1 MKENSVSAPD
11 EDHDSDEEEEET
23 SESVSIDAGAIKN
36 KFETLAAALAETN
49 QNLVTF
55 EYLLEHSRKNN
66 KHPESPNTKDG
77 LTKCDNDGSKED
89 IVNLLRDIC
98 GSVNDLRSEMGHN
111 ISSVDLKHDLKT
123 QNLME
128 TTDLK
133 DKCNKLEFEVECL
146 KAKLSTSEEKLL
158 EEKRKTLSLEEI
170 VQEQKA
176 EIRKLGSFLKEA
188 DDFSKES
195 ERECHFL
202 KKEIHDIKQELQK
215 ESLQKETLSKD
226 LDNVKK
232 LYNEYEEKLRVNDL
246 SSVENSKL
254 KRQIKEY
261 ESKVELLETERKR
274 AADEL
279 LDYQAQT
286 LCHRNVKGE
295 GEELPPLDLEGLPTT
310 SRSTLSSKSGVSEE
324 KSYEELR
331 SSHKRL
337 KKKTRLLLKQYRAK
351 RSLVDR
357 RERQL
362 AGQRAG
368 LMKLQ
373 TLHQSVEANHYIVIH
388 HLGQQ
393 LVQVSIHF
401 IMQ

>member
-1 MKENSVSAPD
+1 MKENSVEAPD
-11 EDHDSDEEEEET
+11 EDHDSDEEEET
-23 SESVSIDAGAIKN
+23 SDSVSIDAGAIKN

-55 EYLLEHSRKNN
+55 EYLLEHSRKHN
-66 KHPESPNTKDG
+66 KHPESPNTKDD

-128 TTDLK
+128 TADLK

-158 EEKRKTLSLEEI
+158 EEKRKTLNLEEI

-176 EIRKLGSFLKEA
+176 ENRKLGLFLKEA

-202 KKEIHDIKQELQK
+202 KNEIHNIKEELQK
-215 ESLQKETLSKD
+215 ENLQKEALTKD

-232 LYNEYEEKLRVNDL
+232 LYNEYEEKMRVND
-246 SSVENSKL
+246 SSSEENSRL
-254 KRQIKEY
+254 KRLIKEY
-261 ESKVELLETERKR
+261 EGKVEILETERKR

-279 LDYQAQT
+279 MDYQAQC
-286 LCHRNVKGE
+286 LRNVKDE
-295 GEELPPLDLEGLPTT
+295 GEEMPPLDLEGLPTT

-331 SSHKRL
+331 NSHKRL

-393 LVQVSIHF
+393 LVQVKIHLF
-401 IMQ
+401 RTTN

>member
-1 MKENSVSAPD
+1 MKENSVEAPD
-11 EDHDSDEEEEET
+11 EDHESEEEET
-23 SESVSIDAGAIKN
+23 SESVSIDAGAIKT

-55 EYLLEHSRKNN
+55 EHLLEHSRKHN
-66 KHPESPNTKDG
+66 KQPESPNTKDG
-77 LTKCDNDGSKED
+77 LTKCDNEGSKED

-123 QNLME
+123 QNLLE
-128 TTDLK
+128 TADLK

-146 KAKLSTSEEKLL
+146 KARLSTSEEKLL
-158 EEKRKTLSLEEI
+158 EERRKTLSLEEI
-170 VQEQKA
+170 VQEQKT
-176 EIRKLGSFLKEA
+176 ENRKLGLFLKEA

-202 KKEIHDIKQELQK
+202 KNEIHDIKQELQK
-215 ESLQKETLSKD
+215 ESLQKEALNKD
-226 LDNVKK
+226 LDNIKQ
-232 LYNEYEEKLRVNDL
+232 LYNEYEEKLHSND
-246 SSVENSKL
+246 SCSVENSRLKKL
-254 KRQIKEY
+254 IKEY
-261 ESKVELLETERKR
+261 EEKVDMLETERKR
-274 AADEL
+274 AAD
-279 LDYQAQT
+279 YQA
-286 LCHRNVKGE
+286 LCLRSVKEE
-295 GEELPPLDLEGLPTT
+295 GEEMPPLDLEGLPTT
-310 SRSTLSSKSGVSEE
+310 SRSTLSSKSGLSEE
-324 KSYEELR
+324 RSYEDLR
-331 SSHKRL
+331 TSHKRL

-357 RERQL
+357 REKQL

-393 LVQVSIHF
+393 LVQVRELF
-401 IMQ
+401 LETTT